1 MTDLSQRHLALAKE
15 FAEAIGGE
23 SRLEMTSDLGQINF
37 GGVDEG
43 ALVYLFLPDAVEV
56 RHRVV
61 DWPLPS
67 APVMTT
73 ELWKRFPLAGL
84 DAGVLLRAIVEARK
98 AWQRKLRRCVH
109 CRESFPPGRRLTVSK
124 RTVCHGCATEHEG
137 IVF

>member
-1 MTDLSQRHLALAKE
+1 MTDWSKRHLALAKE
-15 FAEAIGGE
+15 CAEAVGLH
-23 SRLEMTSDLGQINF
+23 RLETTSDLGQINLW
-37 GGVDEG
+37 GEDEG
-43 ALVYLFLPDAVEV
+43 ALVFLFLPDAVEV

-84 DAGVLLRAIVEARK
+84 DAGVLLSAIGEARK

-109 CRESFPPGRRLTVSK
+109 CGESFPPGRRLTVSK
-124 RTVCHGCATEHEG
+124 RTVCHGCASEHEG